1 MLMSGRL
8 FKRCPLCLF
17 FFLFAFASPGG
28 ERAWAQSAT
37 ASLSG
42 LVLDE
47 NQAVITGV
55 NITALNLNTTVQRRA
70 VTDGNGCF
78 VIPLLSPGQYHLVA
92 ERDGFTTLE
101 IRDLRL
107 ESNEQLA
114 LRVRLKVSG
123 IGGDWPD
130 FAGRPGLP

>member
-1 MLMSGRL
+1 MLMSGRIYKL
-8 FKRCPLCLF
+8 CPLCLF
-17 FFLFAFASPGG
+17 CFLFAFASPGG

-70 VTDGNGCF
+70 VTDGNGCSL
-78 VIPLLSPGQYHLVA
+78 IPLLSPGQYHLVA
-92 ERDGFTTLE
+92 ERDGCTPRE

-107 ESNEQLA
+107 ASSEPLA
-114 LRVRLKVSG
+114 LRVRLKASG
-123 IGGDWPD
+123 IGENAQILEASP
-130 FAGRPGLP
+130 